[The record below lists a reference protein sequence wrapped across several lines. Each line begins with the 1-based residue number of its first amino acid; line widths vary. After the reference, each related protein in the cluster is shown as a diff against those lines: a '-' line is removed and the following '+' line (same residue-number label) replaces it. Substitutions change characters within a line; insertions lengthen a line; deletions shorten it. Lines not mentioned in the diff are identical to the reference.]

1 MVSTIIIFLIV
12 NHTNN
17 LLFLLLLRQFNF
29 WRILC
34 QLFQFNFCL
43 LQFLLLLLCL
53 CLQLSLFLPL
63 HVHDIHRLIIRILLF
78 LLLFL
83 NHQFSLLGT
92 FVVPQLLGQNVL
104 ELSGNTVSW
113 EFYLSPVVNSHSL
126 RSHLHLLHLSLFRL
140 LLVLLVFIQL
150 FVCV

>member
-17 LLFLLLLRQFNF
+17 LLFLLLLWQFNF

-34 QLFQFNFCL
+34 QLFQFTFCL
-43 LQFLLLLLCL
+43 PQFLLLLLCL
-53 CLQLSLFLPL
+53 CLQLSLFLSL
-63 HVHDIHRLIIRILLF
+63 QVHDIHRLIIRILLF

-83 NHQFSLLGT
+83 NHQFSFLGT
-92 FVVPQLLGQNVL
+92 VVVPQLLGQNVL

-113 EFYLSPVVNSHSL
+113 EFYLPPVVNSHSL
-126 RSHLHLLHLSLFRL
+126 RPHLHLLHLSLFPL

-150 FVCV
+150 FKCV